1 MPDSMRDITNI
12 QEAFVA
18 DHIAELRREGSAL
31 RAERERDHLRE
42 HAVEGTTAAD
52 HPFDL
57 PSRRVR
63 LGRWLVAFGEAI
75 AGPSRST
82 RPVGATSRAVAQPER
97 SDDPC
102 GDTHDRLAP
111 AA

>member
-18 DHIAELRREGSAL
+18 DHIADLWREGSAL

-42 HAVEGTTAAD
+42 HAAAGTIATD

-75 AGPSRST
+75 AGSTRST
-82 RPVGATSRAVAQPER
+82 RPASATSRAVAEPER

-102 GDTHDRLAP
+102 GDIHDRLAP

>member
-1 MPDSMRDITNI
+1 MRDITNI

-18 DHIAELRREGSAL
+18 DHIAALRREGSAL

-42 HAVEGTTAAD
+42 HAAAGTDASD
-52 HPFDL
+52 HPADL

-63 LGRWLVAFGEAI
+63 LGRWLVAMGEAI
-75 AGPSRST
+75 AGSSRST
-82 RPVGATSRAVAQPER
+82 KAATGTAALAGMTAGE
-97 SDDPC
+97 DDPC
-102 GDTHDRLAP
+102 GEGHDGLVH

>member
-18 DHIAELRREGSAL
+18 DHIAGLWREGSAL
-31 RAERERDHLRE
+31 RAERERDHVRE
-42 HAVEGTTAAD
+42 HAAAGTIATD
-52 HPFDL
+52 HPDDL

-75 AGPSRST
+75 AGST
-82 RPVGATSRAVAQPER
+82 RPVSATSRALAQSDR
-97 SDDPC
+97 NDDPC
-102 GDTHDRLAP
+102 GDSHDRLAP